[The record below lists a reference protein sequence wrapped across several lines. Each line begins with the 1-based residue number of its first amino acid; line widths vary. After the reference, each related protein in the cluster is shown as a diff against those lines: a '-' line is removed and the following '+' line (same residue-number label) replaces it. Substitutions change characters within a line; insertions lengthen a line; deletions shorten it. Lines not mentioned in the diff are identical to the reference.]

1 MSKKNLGSVVGL
13 TLKDFSRNES
23 ITNNLDEK
31 GRIIINT
38 DPLVSGHK
46 YISVNVATD
55 MQTYNMKA
63 YVINSDSIAGVI
75 TLLTNKVD
83 GSAGPILRG
92 ILPTPFN
99 YAINAD
105 GITDV
110 SIHESGKIL
119 N

>member
-1 MSKKNLGSVVGL
+1 MSEKNLGSVVGL
-13 TLKDFSRNES
+13 TLKDFSRHES
-23 ITNNLDEK
+23 VINNLDEK

-38 DPLVSGHK
+38 DPLVSGNK
-46 YISVNVATD
+46 YISVNVTTD
-55 MQTYNMKA
+55 MQIYNVQA
-63 YVINSDSIAGVI
+63 YVINSDSLVGSV

-110 SIHESGKIL
+110 TIHESGKIL